1 MKSSL
6 YHLFF
11 CALILGTSVAFA
23 DTCSGPLDEFSNSA
37 GNITNKRMVSY
48 DDLKTFHDAFEK
60 LQIMTEDMPCYQNT
74 LEATKPIRLE
84 LRDKRIQT
92 VNKYIGLK
100 IYEEAGTDL
109 VLELGILTGKKTN
122 SKYTYDD
129 LFSFQSSKKN
139 SPAKTKDNYEAAV
152 KASRE
157 NKTKFNQDNKC
168 SDKINQ
174 NEAVNLDNARNQD
187 GVGWC
192 YAYTAA
198 DLLSF
203 RLKKK
208 ISAVS
213 LYNSGQ
219 SIEDDISDLQGK
231 GGDIG
236 ETIENYLK
244 KKNGLCLEEDLP
256 SSDFKFCAYKNYSN
270 FLNALYQSVKEKK
283 ISDNQCLKVN
293 LNSAFPGVDFGAVNE
308 YTNRYGTKNLAE
320 YLFDLQC
327 KKRSFTGYKVKP
339 ITQISPYVNKD
350 ALVKNI
356 DTLLNK
362 GEIVGL
368 SYNYNIMDENDE
380 RVGGHASL
388 VVGRRLNQ
396 ETGDCEYLVRNS
408 WGKDCTQHEG
418 SGLTCHKNCDSS
430 GQNCRYSG
438 HFWVNQRRLKN
449 AMMGIIYL
457 P

>member
-1 MKSSL
+1 MKRTL
-6 YHLFF
+6 YHFLF
-11 CALILGTSVAFA
+11 CSLIFATSVASA
-23 DTCSGPLDEFSNSA
+23 DTCSVALDEFSNSA
-37 GNITNKRMVSY
+37 QQITQKRLVSY

-60 LQIMTEDMPCYQNT
+60 LQIMTEDEPCYKNT

-84 LRDKRIQT
+84 LKDKRIET
-92 VNKYIGLK
+92 LNMYVRLK

-109 VLELGILTGKKTN
+109 VLELGILTGKKSN
-122 SKYTYDD
+122 SKYAYDD
-129 LFSFQSSKKN
+129 LFSFESVKKKN
-139 SPAKTKDNYEAAV
+139 TPETPEYYEAAL
-152 KASRE
+152 KASKE
-157 NKTKFNQDNKC
+157 NKTKINQNNQC

-174 NEAVNLDNARNQD
+174 NAAVNLDNARNQD

-219 SIEDDISDLQGK
+219 SIENDISDLQGK

-236 ETIENYLK
+236 DSIETYLK

-256 SSDFKFCAYKNYSN
+256 SSDFKFCTYRNYSK
-270 FLNALYQSVKEKK
+270 FLNALYLSIKEKTF
-283 ISDNQCLKVN
+283 SDNQCLKDN
-293 LNSAFPGVDFGAVNE
+293 LNSAFPGVNFSMVND
-308 YTNRYGTKNLAE
+308 YTNRYGTHNLAE
-320 YLFDLQC
+320 YLFDLKC
-327 KKRSFTGYKVKP
+327 KKRSFTGYTVKP
-339 ITQISPYVNKD
+339 ITQNSPYVNKD
-350 ALVKNI
+350 TLLKNI
-356 DTLLNK
+356 DSLLNK

-368 SYNYNIMDENDE
+368 SYNYNVLDENDE
-380 RVGGHASL
+380 KTGGHASL

-418 SGLTCHKNCDSS
+418 D
-430 GQNCRYSG
+430 NCRYSG

-449 AMMGIIYL
+449 AMMGIVYL